1 MTELFKDSKA
11 LANAAALLL
20 ALLVIAALSAC
31 GTTNA
36 SSSTTADGSDEGEV
50 RPVRVAEATAGDVR
64 EFITRVTTISAPDT
78 VGVLPRI
85 GGQIVE
91 LLVEEGQRVSA
102 GQLLARLDDT
112 QLRLAEERALA
123 ERDKLR
129 YDCEQARRK
138 LDYDIIGEEEYL
150 EALHLYRQAEHD
162 LERAIFEREKTEI
175 VAPIDGVVSRR
186 HFSLGDTVF
195 TNTPLVTIV
204 DPDRLEAEVLVPQ
217 DQIDRVAVGNP
228 VVLSL
233 GGDSER
239 SVSGV
244 VERISPIVETES
256 GTVRVTVAI
265 PAGQPGIMPGVF
277 VRANIITGVQTGV
290 TLVPHE
296 AILIENAMSVIYKVI
311 DGIARRI
318 PVEVGFPGASGIQV
332 HGEVEPGDCVIVAG
346 ARGLD
351 DMTRVRILA
360 SSSADQ

>member
-1 MTELFKDSKA
+1 MTELPKDSKA
-11 LANAAALLL
+11 LATAAALLL
-20 ALLVIAALSAC
+20 AFLSLAALSAC

-36 SSSTTADGSDEGEV
+36 ASSATAEGADEGAV
-50 RPVRVAEATAGDVR
+50 HPVRVAEATAGDVR

-78 VGVLPRI
+78 VEVLPRI

-102 GQLLARLDDT
+102 GQLIARLDDT
-112 QLRLAEERALA
+112 QLRLTEERARA

-150 EALHLYRQAEHD
+150 EALHRYQQAEHD
-162 LERAIFEREKTEI
+162 LQRAVFEREKTEI
-175 VAPIDGVVSRR
+175 EAPIDGIVCRR
-186 HFSLGDTVF
+186 HVSLGDTVF
-195 TNTPLVTIV
+195 TTAPLVTIV
-204 DPDRLEAEVLVPQ
+204 DPGRLEAEVLVPQ
-217 DQIDRVAVGNP
+217 DQIDRVALGNP
-228 VVLSL
+228 VVLSI
-233 GGDSER
+233 GGDSGR

-244 VERISPIVETES
+244 VERISPIVETDS
-256 GTVRVTVAI
+256 GTVRVAVAI
-265 PAGQPGIMPGVF
+265 PAGQQGILPGVF

-290 TLVPHE
+290 TLVPRE

-318 PVEVGFPGASGIQV
+318 PVEVGFPGAGGIQV
-332 HGEVEPGDCVIVAG
+332 RGDIEPGDSVIVAG

-351 DMTRVRILA
+351 DMTRVRVLA
-360 SSSADQ
+360 SSASS